1 MLYRLSPD
9 QWWTSYWRLGR
20 KIEKQGGK
28 PTPNDCRKAA
38 ILCSY
43 ADRCSNAGNLE
54 RMASASGNLE
64 WVIEYGKADF
74 ARRLAAAKAA
84 QDLGT

>member
-1 MLYRLSPD
+1 MLYRLGLD
-9 QWWTSYWRLGR
+9 QWWTAYWRLGR

-28 PTPNDCRKAA
+28 PSANDCRKAA

-43 ADRCSNAGNLE
+43 ADRASAAGNLE
-54 RMASASGNLE
+54 RMADASRNLE

-74 ARRLAAAKAA
+74 IAKLAAAKAA
-84 QDLGT
+84 QDLGS